1 MGANSGQRVNVNDRQ
16 LIENIIDLS
25 SRAHWLAALRYS
37 QRPTFTV
44 RVNIIHVSLNFHGA
58 FKGKS
63 WLRFAEYYEVVTE
76 SLRRHSEQCVD
87 DIKAAFDAVEELLA
101 AEHGPEKLKSY
112 FK

>member
-1 MGANSGQRVNVNDRQ
+1 MGANSSQRVNVNHRQ

-25 SRAHWLAALRYS
+25 FRAHWLAALRYTPK
-37 QRPTFTV
+37 PTFTV
-44 RVNIIHVSLNFHGA
+44 RDNIIHVSLNFHGT
-58 FKGKS
+58 FEGKS
-63 WLRFAEYYEVVTE
+63 SLRFAEYYEVVAE
-76 SLRRHSEQCVD
+76 SLRRHSQQCAD